1 MCDIHVASYILTT
14 PLSKDSRGCRAWTIE
29 KKTGEKLVGP
39 LITLKMAREEKW
51 ASNNKKWENMPD
63 VMLSYRAASFFSRA
77 YCPDLTGGFHS
88 SDELSDSQDDFK
100 ADVPTM
106 STEATTIEEAKV
118 IDSSSQT
125 SLDALKEE
133 ILA

>member
-1 MCDIHVASYILTT
+1 MA
-14 PLSKDSRGCRAWTIE
+14 KD
-29 KKTGEKLVGP
+29 
-39 LITLKMAREEKW
+39 EKW
-51 ASNNKKWENMPD
+51 FSNNKKWDNMPD

-100 ADVPTM
+100 TEFPTG
-106 STEATTIEEAKV
+106 SVEEPEITENSNDLE
-118 IDSSSQT
+118 
-125 SLDALKEE
+125 ALKEE

>member
-1 MCDIHVASYILTT
+1 M
-14 PLSKDSRGCRAWTIE
+14 
-29 KKTGEKLVGP
+29 
-39 LITLKMAREEKW
+39 KMAKDEKW

-88 SDELSDSQDDFK
+88 SDELSDSQDNYRNEVSS
-100 ADVPTM
+100 ASSVETM
-106 STEATTIEEAKV
+106 QVQEEHTVETEEH
-118 IDSSSQT
+118 SGT
-125 SLDALKEE
+125 SLEALQEE